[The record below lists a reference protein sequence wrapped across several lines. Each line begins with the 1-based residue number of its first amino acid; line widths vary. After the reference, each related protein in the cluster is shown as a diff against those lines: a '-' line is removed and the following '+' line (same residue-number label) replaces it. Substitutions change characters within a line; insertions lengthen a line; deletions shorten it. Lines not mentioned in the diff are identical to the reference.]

1 MTTRSAEHTTF
12 VIERRLKAPV
22 ARVFRAWS
30 SPESKRQWFACH
42 GDWASLEYALDF
54 RPGGAEKNYVADTDG
69 LLHAYDAHYIDIV
82 PDSRIIYAYEM
93 KLGETRISA
102 SLATVAFKAE
112 PGGGTRMVF
121 TEQVVFLD
129 GYADN
134 GARLQG
140 TEIGLNNLEL
150 FLERET
156 SPIH

>member
-30 SPESKRQWFACH
+30 TPESKRQWFACH
-42 GDWASLEYALDF
+42 GEWVPLEYALDF
-54 RPGGAEKNYVADTDG
+54 RPGGTERNYTADTDG

-82 PDSRIIYAYEM
+82 PDTRIIYAYEM
-93 KLGETRISA
+93 KLGQTRISA
-102 SLATVAFKAE
+102 SLVTAAFNVE
-112 PGGGTRMVF
+112 PSGTRMVF

-140 TEIGLNNLEL
+140 TEIGLDNLEL
-150 FLERET
+150 FLEREA

>member
-1 MTTRSAEHTTF
+1 MTTRSAEHATL
-12 VIERRLKAPV
+12 VIERHLKAPV

-30 SPESKRQWFACH
+30 APEAKRQWFACH
-42 GDWASLEYALDF
+42 GEWAPLEYRLDF
-54 RPGGAEKNYVADTDG
+54 RPGGTERNHVADTDG
-69 LLHAYDAHYIDIV
+69 LLHAFDAHYIDIV

-93 KLGETRISA
+93 KLGERRISA
-102 SLATVAFKAE
+102 SLATVAFEADPE
-112 PGGGTRMVF
+112 GTRMIF

-140 TEIGLNNLEL
+140 TQIGLDNLEL
-150 FLERET
+150 FLEREA

>member
-1 MTTRSAEHTTF
+1 MTTPSAEHATL
-12 VIERRLKAPV
+12 VIERHLKAPV

-30 SPESKRQWFACH
+30 APEAKRQWFACH
-42 GDWASLEYALDF
+42 GGWVPLDYELDF
-54 RPGGAEKNYVADTDG
+54 RPGGTERNYVADTDG

-82 PDSRIIYAYEM
+82 PDARIIYAYEM
-93 KLGETRISA
+93 KLGESRISA
-102 SLATVAFKAE
+102 SLTTVAFEAE
-112 PGGGTRMVF
+112 PGGTKMVF

-140 TEIGLNNLEL
+140 TEIGLDNLQL
-150 FLERET
+150 FLEREE